1 MRIFLDILVFLITK
15 KQYINRQGLLLS
27 VSRVNF
33 DCRHYELH
41 DIIMC
46 RNARDIFRVSVYST
60 FNTNIN
66 ILRKTRRYDRPF
78 KWFVLKFTLHVRE
91 NHFLIVVRYF
101 VLKMI
106 EGPKFVIA
114 VTLKKYYKEVTQC
127 TMLNTILL
135 ETIKEQTIKKELI
148 FVPRVV
154 HIWFIH
160 DYIDSRCIHFF
171 CCYRQIAVFHISSK
185 ISDVSCV
192 SVLRNIK
199 SLSIFIG
206 CIELYFLL

>member
-1 MRIFLDILVFLITK
+1 MKMRIFLDILVFLITK

-33 DCRHYELH
+33 DCRHYELYRLH
-41 DIIMC
+41 DMIMC
-46 RNARDIFRVSVYST
+46 RNARDIFRVSVYSI

-114 VTLKKYYKEVTQC
+114 VTPKKYYKEVTQC
-127 TMLNTILL
+127 TIEYYFVRNNK
-135 ETIKEQTIKKELI
+135 ETNNKEGINFRSSSGTYLMS
-148 FVPRVV
+148 
-154 HIWFIH
+154 IH
-160 DYIDSRCIHFF
+160 GSRCIHF
-171 CCYRQIAVFHISSK
+171 
-185 ISDVSCV
+185 
-192 SVLRNIK
+192 
-199 SLSIFIG
+199 
-206 CIELYFLL
+206 LLLL

>member
-1 MRIFLDILVFLITK
+1 MFLITK

-33 DCRHYELH
+33 DCRHYELYRLH
-41 DIIMC
+41 DMIMC

-114 VTLKKYYKEVTQC
+114 VVTLKKYYKEVTQR
-127 TMLNTILL
+127 TI
-135 ETIKEQTIKKELI
+135 EYYIVRNNKGTNNKERINFRSSSGTYL
-148 FVPRVV
+148 VYS
-154 HIWFIH
+154 WL
-160 DYIDSRCIHFF
+160 
-171 CCYRQIAVFHISSK
+171 YR
-185 ISDVSCV
+185 
-192 SVLRNIK
+192 
-199 SLSIFIG
+199 
-206 CIELYFLL
+206 

>member
-1 MRIFLDILVFLITK
+1 MRFFLDILVFLPEASFSIITK

-91 NHFLIVVRYF
+91 NHFLIVMRYF

-114 VTLKKYYKEVTQC
+114 VTLKKYYKEVTKC
-127 TMLNTILL
+127 TIEYYFVRNNKGTNN
-135 ETIKEQTIKKELI
+135 KERINFRSSSGTYL
-148 FVPRVV
+148 VYS
-154 HIWFIH
+154 WL
-160 DYIDSRCIHFF
+160 
-171 CCYRQIAVFHISSK
+171 YR
-185 ISDVSCV
+185 
-192 SVLRNIK
+192 
-199 SLSIFIG
+199 
-206 CIELYFLL
+206 

>member
-1 MRIFLDILVFLITK
+1 
-15 KQYINRQGLLLS
+15 
-27 VSRVNF
+27 
-33 DCRHYELH
+33 
-41 DIIMC
+41 MC

-60 FNTNIN
+60 FNTNVN

-114 VTLKKYYKEVTQC
+114 VTPKKYYKEVTQC
-127 TMLNTILL
+127 TIGYYFVRNNKETNNKERINFRSSSIWCLFMLVVAF
-135 ETIKEQTIKKELI
+135 I
-148 FVPRVV
+148 F
-154 HIWFIH
+154 
-160 DYIDSRCIHFF
+160 C
-171 CCYRQIAVFHISSK
+171 CCYRQIAVFHISSQ

-206 CIELYFLL
+206 CIELYFLLYRYQLHLFLFLKYFILLFTTTYYLSLYLSVS